1 MFKLSTRSMSRLE
14 GINPDI
20 ITVVAEAIKL
30 TKVDFGVTCGMRTV
44 EEQEKLVASG
54 ASQTM
59 KSKHLEGRAVDLV
72 AYVGS
77 SVTWQLNMYDDLA
90 DAMAAAARKLNV
102 SVKWGA
108 AEHYQLGDFKYHHYD
123 ILENPSELTY
133 YGCDYFAESKKTCRK
148 LRKAFSD
155 KIQNAEE
162 YFAVI

>member
-1 MFKLSTRSMSRLE
+1 MSRLE
-14 GINPDI
+14 GINSEL
-20 ITVVAEAIKL
+20 ITVVTEAIKL

-90 DAMAAAARKLNV
+90 DSMAKAAKALGIPL
-102 SVKWGA
+102 KWGA
-108 AEHYQLGDFKYHHYD
+108 AWTVGDISKYEGTMESAMNDYVDLRRSQGRRPFIDAPHF
-123 ILENPSELTY
+123 ELM
-133 YGCDYFAESKKTCRK
+133 
-148 LRKAFSD
+148 
-155 KIQNAEE
+155 
-162 YFAVI
+162 

>member
-14 GINPDI
+14 GINPELI
-20 ITVVAEAIKL
+20 RVVTEAIKL

-90 DAMAAAARKLNV
+90 DSMAKAAKDLGV
-102 SVKWGA
+102 PLKWGA
-108 AEHYQLGDFKYHHYD
+108 AWSVGDMTAYEGTM
-123 ILENPSELTY
+123 ENAMNDYVDLRRSQGRRPFIDAPHFELM
-133 YGCDYFAESKKTCRK
+133 
-148 LRKAFSD
+148 
-155 KIQNAEE
+155 
-162 YFAVI
+162 